1 VFRSSCLSIYPYLDT
16 AKRHCMHGSSNPHQA
31 SRASFMFFQNTQYLS
46 DHFYMYVYRYLSITL
61 LSLCHSLSLI
71 VSLTLSIC
79 LSLCLFV
86 SFSLSHTQHLTHS
99 PSISIFISL
108 YLSQRT
114 AGEHGTT
121 IVDCFQAA
129 VQLITLYSSSPPTS
143 SSCGAVTSAVGHN
156 KQPSVQSRQQV
167 RHNSIYAHFQL
178 SMLVFPYSSLF
189 FFTCA

>member
-31 SRASFMFFQNTQYLS
+31 SRASFMFFQNTQSLS

-71 VSLTLSIC
+71 VSLTLSAC

-86 SFSLSHTQHLTHS
+86 SFSFSLSHTQHLTHS

-108 YLSQRT
+108 PLTAHSGRARHHYRRLLPGSGAAHYTVLLLPSYFILIWCCYECRRSQ
-114 AGEHGTT
+114 
-121 IVDCFQAA
+121 QATLCA
-129 VQLITLYSSSPPTS
+129 VQTT
-143 SSCGAVTSAVGHN
+143 GQT
-156 KQPSVQSRQQV
+156 
-167 RHNSIYAHFQL
+167 
-178 SMLVFPYSSLF
+178 
-189 FFTCA
+189 